1 MTYNDK
7 VFMLARTWEY
17 KFSTCM
23 TSEDHKQFRE
33 ECKQAEVDTL
43 DVIAEMDDCF
53 IASAIANIAIKFSL
67 SNK

>member
-1 MTYNDK
+1 MNYNDK

-17 KFSTCM
+17 QFSTCM

-43 DVIAEMDDCF
+43 DVMAEMDDYYY
-53 IASAIANIAIKFSL
+53 I
-67 SNK
+67 